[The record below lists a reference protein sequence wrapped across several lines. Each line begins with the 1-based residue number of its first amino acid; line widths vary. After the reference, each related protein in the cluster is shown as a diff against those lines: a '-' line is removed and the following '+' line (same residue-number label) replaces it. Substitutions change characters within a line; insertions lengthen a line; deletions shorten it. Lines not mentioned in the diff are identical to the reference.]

1 MSVSTKKR
9 YAKTFYKQRD
19 LPTPRQEI
27 WPENSGELL
36 EILADPRFDA
46 PLLLLGDGQHV
57 RPAVIGERVFDAVR
71 TESCRRVLS
80 VDRESKLVRVE
91 CGIRWGDLQVE
102 LRERGLSMERS
113 ALYPTHATIGGLLGR
128 HHGVGRELWDG
139 DLRSSCIALSG
150 FTPTDGQ
157 YGYLPA
163 PRKASGPDMR
173 YLFMGGEGFL
183 GAILDATLVVW
194 RPSEARLFSWDF
206 SAVEAVIVNNK
217 LLDMGIHIAWACHV
231 AGTFHV
237 AVFASDAVLRS
248 IAREIASLNPTNTGG
263 RDDVTRLRKS
273 LEEAHPDRRES
284 KTAGRTQRV
293 VLSTEHIGQAL
304 AAFADAEVD
313 IWDFTRHRATLF
325 VTHPKNKVPTELP
338 GKIASL
344 PHSVGFVASDEAV
357 HWSQWSQTLKNEL
370 DRDRRLAVGP

>member
-27 WPENSGELL
+27 WPENSNELVDAL
-36 EILADPRFDA
+36 SDPGLDI

-57 RPAVIGERVFDAVR
+57 RPSVIGERLFDVVR

-91 CGIRWGDLQVE
+91 CGIRWGDLQDE
-102 LRERGLSMERS
+102 LRERGLTMERS
-113 ALYPTHATIGGLLGR
+113 GLNPSTATIGGLLGR

-173 YLFMGGEGFL
+173 YLFIGGEGFL
-183 GAILDATLVVW
+183 GAILDATFVVW
-194 RPSEARLFSWDF
+194 RPSEARLFSWEI
-206 SAVEAVIVNNK
+206 SALEAVAVNQK
-217 LLDMGIHIAWACHV
+217 MLDMGIHIAWACHV
-231 AGTFHV
+231 DGTFHA
-237 AVFASDAVLRS
+237 AVFASDGVLRS
-248 IAREIASLNPTNTGG
+248 IEREISLLNPTDIGG
-263 RDDVTRLRKS
+263 RDDVTSLRKS
-273 LEEAHPDRRES
+273 LELAHPDRRES
-284 KTAGRTQRV
+284 KAAGQTHRAIF
-293 VLSTEHIGQAL
+293 STEHIGQAL
-304 AAFADAEVD
+304 TALGDAEVD

-325 VTHPKNKVPTELP
+325 VTYPKAHVPTELP

-344 PHSVGFVASDEAV
+344 THSVSLVASDEAV
-357 HWSQWSQTLKNEL
+357 HWSQWSQSLKNEL